1 MRETGR
7 QELAGFLQL
16 QEKDMEA
23 SPHRQSTTP
32 RATSK
37 KTLSSFGYRLGR
49 MRSFVSNVNLLAAHL
64 GHVFNGG
71 RMTLGCTG
79 TFRAEA
85 EFSMTKTRKST
96 NRHTGKRVRRQ
107 GADSKAT
114 LAQFFRVL
122 EMLHS
127 QREARNS
134 VEADKVSRRPPM
146 DVYADATRE
155 LEHALTQHGH
165 TMIRRELDLLKNYV
179 VVVAARDVDG
189 HPTAFNVSHRRA
201 TRPAHRL
208 FRSLR
213 PAVRRVKVSTDEDG
227 NVRLSCS
234 CPFPTMM
241 GMPCRHICA
250 VNGGASH
257 GDVVVRY
264 HMAALQGQL
273 DAVVCAADAPSR
285 YPGAVM
291 TDYARAWFADLPTF
305 EHANLANLQ
314 TFELANIR
322 TCEPSN
328 LQTCWP
334 ANLRTCEQSDRSR
347 LHTCEPAKPRRRPA
361 SAVRPYLACPL
372 TYFLGTFFA
381 FASFDSVRAS
391 AGMGGCGRRWM
402 VGQDNGRRRGVCG
415 GTGSGLA
422 WQRPGRE
429 GKGRGRLHRGG

>member
-1 MRETGR
+1 VHAIYFDAEGEAMREKGR
-7 QELAGFLQL
+7 QELAEFLQL

-37 KTLSSFGYRLGR
+37 KTLLSFGYRLGR

-96 NRHTGKRVRRQ
+96 NLRTGKRVRRQ

-165 TMIRRELDLLKNYV
+165 TMIRRELDLLKNYVV

-305 EHANLANLQ
+305 EHANLQTCKPANLQ
-314 TFELANIR
+314 T
-322 TCEPSN
+322 CE
-328 LQTCWP
+328 P
-334 ANLRTCEQSDRSR
+334 ANLRTIRSFTPSHLR
-347 LHTCEPAKPRRRPA
+347 TCQAKAPP
-361 SAVRPYLACPL
+361 
-372 TYFLGTFFA
+372 
-381 FASFDSVRAS
+381 SFGRAS
-391 AGMGGCGRRWM
+391 LPRLPTRVLSWH
-402 VGQDNGRRRGVCG
+402 VLRVCVV
-415 GTGSGLA
+415 
-422 WQRPGRE
+422 
-429 GKGRGRLHRGG
+429 